1 MSERESDRQTRPD
14 RHAGEREGG
23 GGRGWGEGGI
33 DRIKTETQTDQT
45 GMEEIERGGR
55 RYRENQ
61 SGDTDRP
68 EGHVEKRD
76 RERGVETER
85 ESNSDTK

>member
-1 MSERESDRQTRPD
+1 MSERESDRQACR
-14 RHAGEREGG
+14 RERE
-23 GGRGWGEGGI
+23 RWGEGGI

-45 GMEEIERGGR
+45 GMEEIERVRERGGR
-55 RYRENQ
+55 RCRENQ

-76 RERGVETER
+76 RE
-85 ESNSDTK
+85 